1 MDDIYPLTP
10 MQTGMVF
17 HALSQGQQGVYCEQ
31 AAFVLD
37 GVSDVELLATAWQHV
52 LDRTPILRSSVVWD
66 EVPEPVQIVHRHVEL
81 PVGYHDWQQLPT
93 TDRHHEV
100 QRLLT
105 ADRTQGFDLT
115 VAPLLRVQLAQLSNT
130 EVQVVWTFHHVLLDG
145 WSVFQVLS
153 DVFACHAALQHH
165 DTTFEPPHRRPFRDY
180 LAWLQ
185 GRDDRLAE
193 EHWRGVLSG
202 LSAPTPLPYDR
213 LPAQAHTSRSSDR
226 VSLDRAV
233 PESERLYDFA
243 RRHHLTVSA
252 VVQGA
257 WALLL
262 SRYSG
267 ERDVCFGVT
276 MSGRPAELV
285 GVDQMTGIFINTL
298 PMRVEVSRQTGVVQW
313 LQELQTAQAQSR
325 RFEHLSL
332 MQLQSWSDVPG
343 GVRLFDSIVVFENY
357 PINDEAAAAHGLR
370 VRELQA
376 VETTNYPLLVAVTP
390 GRRLSLELG
399 YDPAL
404 FDLTTV
410 EALAARL
417 ARVLDLLT
425 ENPTLPVGQ
434 IDILTDNER
443 DCLLT
448 TWNDTD
454 RAVPQVVWPEL
465 FQAQVARTPNA

>member
-1 MDDIYPLTP
+1 MSYP
-10 MQTGMVF
+10 
-17 HALSQGQQGVYCEQ
+17 C
-31 AAFVLD
+31 D
-37 GVSDVELLATAWQHV
+37 
-52 LDRTPILRSSVVWD
+52 
-66 EVPEPVQIVHRHVEL
+66 
-81 PVGYHDWQQLPT
+81 YHDWQQLPT
-93 TDRHHEV
+93 TDRNHEV
-100 QRLLT
+100 QQLLA
-105 ADRTQGFDLT
+105 ADRAQGFDLT
-115 VAPLLRVQLAQLSNT
+115 AAPLLQVHLAQLSTT
-130 EVQVVWTFHHVLLDG
+130 EVHVVWTFHHVLLDG

-233 PESERLYDFA
+233 PESERLYEFA

-313 LQELQTAQAQSR
+313 LQELQTTQAQSR
-325 RFEHLSL
+325 RFEHLAL
-332 MQLQSWSDVPG
+332 MQLQAWSDVPG
-343 GVRLFDSIVVFENY
+343 WGAAVRQ
-357 PINDEAAAAHGLR
+357 HRG
-370 VRELQA
+370 VRELPDQ
-376 VETTNYPLLVAVTP
+376 
-390 GRRLSLELG
+390 R
-399 YDPAL
+399 
-404 FDLTTV
+404 
-410 EALAARL
+410 
-417 ARVLDLLT
+417 
-425 ENPTLPVGQ
+425 
-434 IDILTDNER
+434 
-443 DCLLT
+443 
-448 TWNDTD
+448 
-454 RAVPQVVWPEL
+454 
-465 FQAQVARTPNA
+465 